1 MVSERLSAPRR
12 FCSAVHRRRP
22 GESVQA
28 PSPAERRALW
38 FAVVA
43 PLERRRCVDELRYSP
58 VPSTRRQQKERQR
71 QIERDGHLISY
82 FSSGVV
88 RTKTRTCRGRNVAL
102 DSPTRGLVVNHFLCP
117 INQPRSRCLPPR

>member
-12 FCSAVHRRRP
+12 FCSAAHRRLP

-28 PSPAERRALW
+28 PSPAGRRALW

-43 PLERRRCVDELRYSP
+43 PLERRRCVDERRYSP
-58 VPSTRRQQKERQR
+58 VPSSRRQQKERQR

-88 RTKTRTCRGRNVAL
+88 RTKLERAGGGTL
-102 DSPTRGLVVNHFLCP
+102 L
-117 INQPRSRCLPPR
+117 